1 MNYLL
6 SQSYDVYA
14 AICAIS
20 VLIALF
26 VRDTKW
32 FVYSSLV
39 CVFMFV
45 GWVSYGLVKSFETSL
60 SYRYFYYSFCEL
72 IFIIILFKLW
82 DRNWIRHEQ
91 YFFSLVLSTLLISL
105 WLGRYI
111 DRHYLDLTYTNGI
124 YKLAIQ
130 SINGMYAISCIL
142 PAFTLVK
149 YERILN
155 AWKR

>member
-14 AICAIS
+14 AICAVS

-39 CVFMFV
+39 CVFMFL
-45 GWVSYGLVKSFETSL
+45 GWVSYGLVKSFDTSL

-72 IFIIILFKLW
+72 IFLIILFKLW
-82 DRNWIRHEQ
+82 DKNWIRHEQ
-91 YFFSLVLSTLLISL
+91 YFFSLVLSTLLIVL
-105 WLGRYI
+105 WLGRCI
-111 DRHYLDLTYTNGI
+111 DRHYLDLAYTNGI

-142 PAFTLVK
+142 PIFTLFK
-149 YERILN
+149 HKRILKT
-155 AWKR
+155 WKS